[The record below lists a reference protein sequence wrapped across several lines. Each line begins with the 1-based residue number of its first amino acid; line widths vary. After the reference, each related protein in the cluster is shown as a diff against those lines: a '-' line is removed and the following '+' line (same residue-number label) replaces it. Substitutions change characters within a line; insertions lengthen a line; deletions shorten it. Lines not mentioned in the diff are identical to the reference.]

1 MKLNINRHLFSQVNM
16 DSGSLSMMCTVVH
29 RFSQP
34 GEYEGVALRGQSILR
49 RFTIAVV
56 ENTSIAGGGTGKPY
70 SNNNDANAQSQSS
83 SSTPAKASSSS
94 FQSGAK
100 TGTTGTSEPVNIA
113 TQVNIDLKD
122 LASDRFVLMAGG
134 YAVFHVSAGPG
145 GYAVQVY
152 RLEQGNQIKVFD
164 NLELKDEDILSVTLI
179 RPGTYSVTNTV
190 NNAKAELV
198 VNYPELGKT
207 RMNLPPVKIECNG
220 QNQISPNRIRIDPS
234 QGMIFTFK
242 TPSRIKIELTK
253 PDDRPSRIARR
264 EGAATLAPRKGE
276 KNIVRRYR
284 LVPRGTRTEP

>member
-29 RFSQP
+29 RFSQA
-34 GEYEGVALRGQSILR
+34 GEYEGIALRGQTVLR

-56 ENTSIAGGGTGKPY
+56 ENTSP
-70 SNNNDANAQSQSS
+70 
-83 SSTPAKASSSS
+83 KASSSPSSS
-94 FQSGAK
+94 FSTGEK
-100 TGTTGTSEPVNIA
+100 TGAAGASGPVNIA
-113 TQVNIDLKD
+113 TQVNIDLKS
-122 LASDRFVLMAGG
+122 LTSDRFVLVAGG

-152 RLEQGNQIKVFD
+152 KIEKQGNQIKVFD
-164 NLELKDEDILSVTLI
+164 NLELKDEDMLSVTVI
-179 RPGTYSVTNTV
+179 RPGTYSVTNTM

-253 PDDRPSRIARR
+253 PDDRSSRIARR
-264 EGAATLAPRKGE
+264 EGAATTTLVQRKGE
-276 KNIVRRYR
+276 KKNIVRRYM
-284 LVPRGTRTEP
+284 LMPSGT

>member
-29 RFSQP
+29 RFSQA
-34 GEYEGVALRGQSILR
+34 GEYEGIALKGQTVLR

-56 ENTSIAGGGTGKPY
+56 ENTSSTPKAASP
-70 SNNNDANAQSQSS
+70 SQSS
-83 SSTPAKASSSS
+83 PSSSV
-94 FQSGAK
+94 QTAAK
-100 TGTTGTSEPVNIA
+100 PGTTDASGPANNIA

-122 LASDRFVLMAGG
+122 LTSNQFVLMAGG

-145 GYAVQVY
+145 GYAVQVNK
-152 RLEQGNQIKVFD
+152 LEKQGNQIKVFD
-164 NLELKDEDILSVTLI
+164 NLELKDEDMLSVTVI
-179 RPGTYSVTNTV
+179 RPGTYSVTNTM

-207 RMNLPPVKIECNG
+207 RMNLSPVKIECNG

-253 PDDRPSRIARR
+253 PDDRPSRLARR
-264 EGAATLAPRKGE
+264 GGAATTLVLRKSE

-284 LVPRGTRTEP
+284 LMPSGT